1 MLFVGFF
8 CRPLPH
14 FRTRPHWT
22 PPGNPEYARNT
33 LKFPKNEE
41 SCRMGMYRITVQVYV
56 DAAECVYDGY
66 VDAAVCIMSD
76 FHSTAEATA
85 Q

>member
-1 MLFVGFF
+1 M
-8 CRPLPH
+8 
-14 FRTRPHWT
+14 
-22 PPGNPEYARNT
+22 
-33 LKFPKNEE
+33 
-41 SCRMGMYRITVQVYV
+41 MGVYRITVQVYV